1 MVKSK
6 PAELPESF
14 FSASPICN
22 GSLYFI
28 QSNVKEKKGK
38 DKYVEQKYILKRYT
52 CFSGLLFLYMNIWTN
67 FKTATLLPLS
77 KRNISTGTSLLC
89 SVQYFYSCH
98 GDGKS
103 STTETHSTDLLGF
116 PYMSS
121 SCELQSQPWL
131 TPAVP
136 PFSLQC
142 SRCWEAFPCQQ
153 EETRLLFH
161 CSIHVFFTS
170 WIKTATE
177 TFVRFLLWL

>member
-1 MVKSK
+1 M
-6 PAELPESF
+6 
-14 FSASPICN
+14 
-22 GSLYFI
+22 
-28 QSNVKEKKGK
+28 
-38 DKYVEQKYILKRYT
+38 LKRCT
-52 CFSGLLFLYMNIWTN
+52 CSSGLLFFYVNTWTN
-67 FKTATLLPLS
+67 FDTATLLPLS

-103 STTETHSTDLLGF
+103 STTETHSTDLLAF
-116 PYMSS
+116 PCMSS

-131 TPAVP
+131 TLAVP

-153 EETRLLFH
+153 WETHLLFH
-161 CSIHVFFTS
+161 CSILVFFSPT

-177 TFVRFLLWL
+177 TFVRKLSLWSDQPGKLIRLHFFCPPPFFFFFKRRTL

>member
-14 FSASPICN
+14 FSALPICS
-22 GSLYFI
+22 GQYVVSILFR
-28 QSNVKEKKGK
+28 QMLKKGK

-52 CFSGLLFLYMNIWTN
+52 CLSGLLVLYMNIWTN
-67 FKTATLLPLS
+67 FKTTTLLPLS
-77 KRNISTGTSLLC
+77 KQNISTGTSLLC

-153 EETRLLFH
+153 
-161 CSIHVFFTS
+161 
-170 WIKTATE
+170 
-177 TFVRFLLWL
+177 